1 MSNGKTGKR
10 GYQMP
15 GPKLHTSRAHS
26 THVTPPITPKVLT
39 GGGATHPSTKGK
51 ILTGGFTKPN
61 GGGMVNYLK
70 QRKQGK
76 NIILKR
82 KDISLNKKIGKHPK
96 PSY

>member
-39 GGGATHPSTKGK
+39 GGGTTH
-51 ILTGGFTKPN
+51 TGGFTKPN
-61 GGGMVNYLK
+61 GGGN
-70 QRKQGK
+70 GK
-76 NIILKR
+76 LSKTF
-82 KDISLNKKIGKHPK
+82 KKLSKTKKYNPFALGYKFK
-96 PSY
+96 

>member
-61 GGGMVNYLK
+61 GGGNGKLSK
-70 QRKQGK
+70 TKKTRKK
-76 NIILKR
+76 YN
-82 KDISLNKKIGKHPK
+82 PK
-96 PSY
+96 AKGYKFK